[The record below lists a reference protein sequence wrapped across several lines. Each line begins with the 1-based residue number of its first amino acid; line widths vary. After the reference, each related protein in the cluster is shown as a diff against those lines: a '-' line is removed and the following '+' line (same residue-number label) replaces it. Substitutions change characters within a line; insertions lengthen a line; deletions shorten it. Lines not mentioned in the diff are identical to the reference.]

1 MLTWLTRDGKVL
13 LLAKG
18 LRTVAYGAF
27 SVLLGVYLSLL
38 GLDAWAV
45 GLTLAAALAGDA
57 LLTLG
62 VTFVADRMGRRRTLV
77 LLAMVGAVGGL
88 LFLSVEWG
96 PLLLLFALLSG
107 LSTTGKES
115 GPFLT
120 IEAGIFPQTCP
131 PERRTLLF
139 SLANL
144 ISEGGAAL
152 GALASAAP
160 VVIAALLG
168 LSTLASYRLLL
179 GIAAGAGL
187 AAVALYLLLS
197 SGVELQAERQG
208 RGLSPSSRGRVAR
221 LGLLFA
227 VDAAG
232 GGVIVQSFL
241 AYWFHSQLGFT
252 PEALALLFSIG
263 SVLAALSTLAA
274 APLSQRVGLVNTM
287 VFTHLPSNLF
297 LMAIPFAPWAPLAAA
312 LYLARQS
319 LSQMDVP
326 TRQSYVVS
334 IVAPEERTAAAG
346 LTSLPRYAARAVG
359 PIVSAAL
366 LPLSPAGPFL
376 AGGGLKV
383 LYDLSLF
390 LLFRKV
396 RPPEEVMRD
405 AAAASPPQ
413 DDPPRDSQRP

>member
-18 LRTVAYGAF
+18 LRTVVYGAF
-27 SVLLGVYLSLL
+27 SVLLGIYLSLL

-45 GLTLAAALAGDA
+45 GLTLAAALAGDT

-62 VTFVADRMGRRRTLV
+62 VTFVADRLGRRRTLV
-77 LLAMVGAVGGL
+77 LLALVGAVGGF
-88 LFLSVEWG
+88 LFLSTEWG
-96 PLLLLFALLSG
+96 PLLAFFALLSG

-120 IEAGIFPQTCP
+120 IEGGIFPQTCP

-168 LSTLASYRLLL
+168 LSPLASYRLLL

-187 AAVALYLLLS
+187 AAAALYLLLS

-208 RGLSPSSRGRVAR
+208 RGLSPSTRGRVVR

-241 AYWFHSQLGFT
+241 AYW
-252 PEALALLFSIG
+252 
-263 SVLAALSTLAA
+263 
-274 APLSQRVGLVNTM
+274 
-287 VFTHLPSNLF
+287 
-297 LMAIPFAPWAPLAAA
+297 
-312 LYLARQS
+312 
-319 LSQMDVP
+319 
-326 TRQSYVVS
+326 
-334 IVAPEERTAAAG
+334 
-346 LTSLPRYAARAVG
+346 
-359 PIVSAAL
+359 
-366 LPLSPAGPFL
+366 
-376 AGGGLKV
+376 
-383 LYDLSLF
+383 
-390 LLFRKV
+390 
-396 RPPEEVMRD
+396 
-405 AAAASPPQ
+405 
-413 DDPPRDSQRP
+413 